1 MIIPIGT
8 KSSLALKPVM
18 TIGLIIVNTIIAIIT
33 LPLGSQTEHKIFE
46 AQRERYGRQLEL
58 FIIDHSNPRYDDT
71 FGRRYINDSIKEINS
86 AEDYM
91 DLEMKLFGVLSML
104 DITFEDLEEYGAELE
119 ERSDSYYENKTYAE
133 MEIFFEWERLR
144 EKEDKAFNGHVNF
157 ALGLK
162 PTKMGRL
169 HTYFTYQFL
178 HGDLWHLLGNML
190 FLWVVGC
197 LLEDSWGRFPFLA
210 FYLVGGAF
218 AGLAHCLQDTSS
230 MVPLIGASGS
240 IAAAMGAFAI
250 RHFFTR
256 IKFFYFFLFFFRP
269 FWGTFC
275 LPAYVFLPFWF
286 IEQLVLRSL
295 SNFVGASGVAY
306 MAHIAG
312 FAGGVTVA
320 LFFRYSGFENK
331 FLAPRVQTKQ
341 IDAGV
346 TKDPRFDEAC
356 DLIEK
361 GDMEGAKSIFSQLVI
376 ERPNDLDM
384 LQDITIIYKEKGF
397 AEECQQLAERV
408 LKGLLIKSNLE
419 DASTVVL
426 SMIEPGEKIQLNL
439 QALMRVAKWLTVQE
453 RYGEAHDVYRFILD
467 NDAPSNIYVRAALG
481 LALLCAEHLNNPKD
495 AVEILEDTKYLNVD
509 PDLGN
514 RIEEVEA
521 KIVELYPS
529 LAGSI
534 SG

>member
-8 KSSLALKPVM
+8 KGSLALKPVM

-33 LPLGSQTEHKIFE
+33 LPLGSQTERKIFQ

-58 FIIDHSNPRYDDT
+58 YIIENSSPKYGDS
-71 FGRRYINDSIKEINS
+71 FGRRYMQDSIEEIQT
-86 AEDYM
+86 AEDYY
-91 DLEMKLFGVLSML
+91 DLEVKLFTVLSML

-119 ERSDSYYENKTYAE
+119 ERSDSYYENKSYAE
-133 MEIFFEWERLR
+133 MEVFFEWQRLR
-144 EKEDKAFNGHVNF
+144 EKEEKAFNGHVNF

-162 PTKMGRL
+162 PTRMGRL

-197 LLEDSWGRFPFLA
+197 LLEDSWGRIPFLV

-230 MVPLIGASGS
+230 MIPLIGASGS

-256 IKFFYFFLFFFRP
+256 IKFFYFFLLLFRP

-286 IEQLVLRSL
+286 IEQLALRSL
-295 SNFVGASGVAY
+295 SNFVGGGGVAY

-320 LFFRYSGFENK
+320 LFFRYSGFEEK
-331 FLAPRVQTKQ
+331 YLAPRVQSKQ

-361 GDMEGAKSIFSQLVI
+361 GDLESARSIFAKLVI

-384 LQDITIIYKEKGF
+384 LQDIAIIYKEKGF
-397 AEECQQLAERV
+397 AADCQQLAERV
-408 LKGLLIKSNLE
+408 IKGLLIKSNLE
-419 DASTVVL
+419 EAATVVL
-426 SMIEPGEKIQLNL
+426 RMIEPGEKIQLNI

-453 RYGEAHDVYRFILD
+453 RYGEAHDVYRFVLD
-467 NDAPSNIYVRAALG
+467 NDIPSNVYVRAALG
-481 LALLCAEHLNNPKD
+481 LAMLYAEHLNNPRE

-509 PDLGN
+509 PDMGK

-521 KIVELYPS
+521 KILELYPS
-529 LAGSI
+529 LAASI